1 LRVIGTL
8 NGGIEIHF
16 INAGLPLGTRLRV
29 PGTRV
34 QLDLAE
40 FLHRKAT
47 PDTAALWRQ
56 PLGTITT
63 SSKLIA
69 QDVQSA

>member
-1 LRVIGTL
+1 LRIISGL
-8 NGGIEIHF
+8 HGGIEIYC
-16 INAGLPLGTRLRV
+16 INAGLPFGARLGV
-29 PGTRV
+29 PSTRV

-40 FLHRKAT
+40 FLDGEAT
-47 PDTAALWRQ
+47 PDTATLWCQ
-56 PLGTITT
+56 QLGTITT